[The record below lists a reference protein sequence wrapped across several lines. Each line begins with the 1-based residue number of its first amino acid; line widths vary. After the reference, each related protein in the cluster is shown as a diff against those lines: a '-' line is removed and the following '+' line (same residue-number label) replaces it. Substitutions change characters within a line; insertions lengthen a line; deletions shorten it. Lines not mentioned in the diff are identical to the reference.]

1 MTKAPVLALPSFNH
15 TFVVECDTSRS
26 GIGAVLRQD
35 RPIAFHSQALN
46 GKNLLMSYE
55 KEMLALLMAVL
66 KWRHYLLGRKFVV
79 RTDQRSLRYL
89 WSQKIATEAQHNW
102 LYKLIGFDFT
112 IEYKKGSENK
122 VADALS
128 RRDKVQEEEQLM
140 AVSAPLPQWLEVIRE
155 EQAAKP

>member
-1 MTKAPVLALPSFNH
+1 MTKAPVSALPSFNH

-55 KEMLALLMAVL
+55 KEMLALVMAVL

-89 WSQKIATEAQHNW
+89 WSQKITTEAQHNW
-102 LYKLIGFDFT
+102 LYKLIGFDFS

-128 RRDKVQEEEQLM
+128 RRDEVQEEEQLM